1 MKKIMAWMAT
11 AATLTFVLPGALPGA
26 ADQNDPHL
34 GDLFRRLEAAPT
46 EAAAQAV
53 EQGIWR
59 IWTVSGD
66 AAIDRLMGDGILH
79 MSRRRFED
87 ALGAFDAVVRCA
99 PGFAEGW
106 NKRATLHYLM
116 GNYTASIADIEK
128 TLALEPRHFGALSGL
143 ALVNLGLG
151 NEARALKAFEA
162 ALKIYPLMAGH
173 DTHIKALR
181 VKFGGRNI

>member
-11 AATLTFVLPGALPGA
+11 AATLTFVPPGVLPGA

-66 AAIDRLMGDGILH
+66 AAIDRLMGDGTLH
-79 MSRRRFED
+79 LSRRRFED

-99 PGFAEGW
+99 SP
-106 NKRATLHYLM
+106 
-116 GNYTASIADIEK
+116 ASSA
-128 TLALEPRHFGALSGL
+128 
-143 ALVNLGLG
+143 
-151 NEARALKAFEA
+151 
-162 ALKIYPLMAGH
+162 
-173 DTHIKALR
+173 
-181 VKFGGRNI
+181 